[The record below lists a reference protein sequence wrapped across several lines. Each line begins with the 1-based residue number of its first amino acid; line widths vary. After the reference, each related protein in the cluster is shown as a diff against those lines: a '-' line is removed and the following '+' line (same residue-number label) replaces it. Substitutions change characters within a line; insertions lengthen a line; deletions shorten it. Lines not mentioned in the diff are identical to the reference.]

1 MRVSVFGGTHTRP
14 GEKDYDEAV
23 RLGRL
28 LGERGCTVIT
38 GGYIGVMEAVSRGAA
53 EAGAHVIGVTCDE
66 IERFRPGKPN
76 AWVKE
81 EQRFPDLVQR
91 LNALI
96 EGCDAAI
103 ALPGGVGTLAEIM
116 TTWNRILIG
125 SITPRPLILA
135 GDGWRQVVQSFFEG
149 QGEYVAAHDQ
159 KWVQFA
165 SSIEQAVDLASP
177 PVGRP
182 E

>member
-14 GEKDYDEAV
+14 GDKDYDEAV

-116 TTWNRILIG
+116 TTWNHSWAG
-125 SITPRPLILA
+125 SFLALASLSQPQNGRRPL
-135 GDGWRQVVQSFFEG
+135 
-149 QGEYVAAHDQ
+149 AHDRFQ
-159 KWVQFA
+159 SPRTPVA
-165 SSIEQAVDLASP
+165 SNP
-177 PVGRP
+177 PSSVVANGSSR
-182 E
+182 

>member
-116 TTWNRILIG
+116 
-125 SITPRPLILA
+125 
-135 GDGWRQVVQSFFEG
+135 
-149 QGEYVAAHDQ
+149 
-159 KWVQFA
+159 
-165 SSIEQAVDLASP
+165 SP
-177 PVGRP
+177 PVPRGVRLTAQP
-182 E
+182 CATQSPVVPPLWAKM